1 VSTAAV
7 HRETDRAL
15 AVAPYWHSAIF
26 LLIIGGSVAG
36 GYLAQHRAVAGPGLA
51 SEHVGVIKIYLEA
64 AIADWLLFWFVW
76 WGVSLK
82 QVSLRELIVFRW
94 NSLRRIATDIA
105 LSIPFWFLWEAAARW
120 IHTLLGPNQAK
131 TVDVLLPRSTA
142 EIAAWIFVSITAG
155 ITEET
160 VFRGYVQRQLLAISS
175 STVAAVIG
183 QGILFGLAHAY
194 QGWKNVAVIAV
205 LGMLYGAFAAW
216 RKTLLPVMLVHAF
229 TDVYEGWAKFVIF
242 R

>member
-1 VSTAAV
+1 VSAAD
-7 HRETDRAL
+7 RETDRTL

-26 LLIIGGSVAG
+26 LLIIAG
-36 GYLAQHRAVAGPGLA
+36 TVRLGYLAQHRAVAGPGLS
-51 SEHVGVIKIYLEA
+51 SEHVGVVKIYLGA